1 MKKILSVLVVFLTL
15 CGMQARAQEESDK
28 VVIQSAT
35 IAAGQEFFLPI
46 ELVDELTYKAFQ
58 MEIVLPEGIT
68 PVYVENEDEEL
79 ELAIERGRL
88 HSTHGITENFRAEEH
103 ILGLVCVS
111 TSSKNFRNVEGPLF
125 SVKLK
130 ADENLAGGDYTISLT
145 KIKFTSSENN
155 GYDFAD
161 ASATFTIPSVH
172 TYKFMNGEEV
182 LDSGEKLPGD
192 ELTAPENPEKIGYTF
207 DGWSPEFTGTMPDAD
222 VTYTATWKAINYQIT
237 YILNDGAFAEGY
249 PTTYTIEDNDI
260 TLGNPV
266 KEGYTFA
273 GWTTGEQTD
282 PFAVVTIAKGSTGD
296 RTYTATWTP
305 IEYSIEYD
313 LDGGSL
319 AEGVTNPAKYTIESD
334 VIILNNPVKTGYDF
348 AGWLVGDQTEPNM
361 TVTITQGSMGDFAFK
376 ATWTVKKFKVTWV
389 VDDASTEDEVEYGAT
404 ITKPETPTKEGY
416 TFAKWTPDVAETMPA
431 EDVTYTA
438 QWTINTYWVTF
449 MAEETVVSKTQLE
462 FNADIIAPETPE
474 LPGKRFIKWDPEVD
488 AKVPAHDVTYN
499 AIYAL
504 VVRDTIYVDVEVHD
518 TTYIDVEI
526 HDTIVVCDTIR
537 VSTLQRVDAPFIN
550 VTTDG
555 KIELTCEQKDAV
567 IYYTIDGTDPTEA
580 SQLYSEPFTVA
591 DKTVIKAIAV
601 LRSEVSLFQ
610 LQTGVKNARMEDSGG
625 KAYNLQGRQVSKA
638 TRGVFIQN
646 GKKVIMK

>member
-1 MKKILSVLVVFLTL
+1 LT
-15 CGMQARAQEESDK
+15 G
-28 VVIQSAT
+28 
-35 IAAGQEFFLPI
+35 
-46 ELVDELTYKAFQ
+46 
-58 MEIVLPEGIT
+58 
-68 PVYVENEDEEL
+68 
-79 ELAIERGRL
+79 
-88 HSTHGITENFRAEEH
+88 
-103 ILGLVCVS
+103 
-111 TSSKNFRNVEGPLF
+111 
-125 SVKLK
+125 
-130 ADENLAGGDYTISLT
+130 
-145 KIKFTSSENN
+145 IKFTTVDNDGHSL
-155 GYDFAD
+155 AD

-282 PFAVVTIAKGSTGD
+282 PSAVVTIAKGSTGD

-462 FNADIIAPETPE
+462 FNADIIAPEAPKFD
-474 LPGKRFIKWDPEVD
+474 GKRFIKWDPEVD

-526 HDTIVVCDTIR
+526 HDTVVVYDTIR

-601 LRSEVSLFQ
+601 LRSEVSQFQ

>member
-1 MKKILSVLVVFLTL
+1 MKKFLSVLVVLLTL
-15 CGMQARAQEESDK
+15 CGMQVRAQEESDK

-35 IAAGQEFFLPI
+35 ITAGQEFFLPI
-46 ELVDELTYKAFQ
+46 ELVSEKTYKACQ

-68 PVYVENEDEEL
+68 PVYALNEDEEM
-79 ELAIERGRL
+79 ELVIEKGRMTSS
-88 HSTHGITENFRAEEH
+88 HSITENFRAEEH

-111 TSSKNFRNVEGPLF
+111 TSGKNFRNVEGPLF

-130 ADENLAGGDYTISLT
+130 VAESLPGGNYNISLT
-145 KIKFTSSENN
+145 KITFTSSENK
-155 GYDFAD
+155 GYNFAD
-161 ASATFTIPSVH
+161 ASATFTIPSLH
-172 TYKFMNGEEV
+172 TYKFMNGENE
-182 LDSGEKLPGD
+182 LAKGEKLKGED
-192 ELTAPENPEKIGYTF
+192 LTAPADPEKVGYTF
-207 DGWSPEFTGTMPDAD
+207 DGWNPEFTGKMPDAD
-222 VTYTATWKAINYQIT
+222 VTYTATWKAIDYQIT
-237 YILNDGAFAEGY
+237 YNLNDGALAEGVEN
-249 PTTYTIEDNDI
+249 PATYTIEDNDI
-260 TLGNPV
+260 TLENPV
-266 KEGYTFA
+266 KDGYTFA
-273 GWTTGEQTD
+273 GWTTDNQTE
-282 PFAVVTIAKGSTGD
+282 PSPVVTIANGSIGD
-296 RTYTATWTP
+296 RTYTAIWTP

-319 AEGVTNPAKYTIESD
+319 AEGVTNPDKYTIESD
-334 VIILNNPVKTGYDF
+334 DIILNNPVKTGYDF

-361 TVTITQGSMGDFAFK
+361 TVTITQGSMGDLAFK

-462 FNADIIAPETPE
+462 FNADIIAPEAPKFD
-474 LPGKRFIKWDPEVD
+474 GKRFIKWDPEVD

-504 VVRDTIYVDVEVHD
+504 VVRDTIEV
-518 TTYIDVEI
+518 
-526 HDTIVVCDTIR
+526 HDTIVVHDTIR

-567 IYYTIDGTDPTEA
+567 IYYTIDGTEPTEA

-601 LRSEVSLFQ
+601 LRSEVSQFQ